1 MIKAMVELVEADL
14 IHPMKEVE
22 EMIGTT
28 INQRTRGVAR
38 KGLVLRDLHPTRV
51 GKVVLDRVPEISDVD
66 VDIPLH
72 LAHRLD
78 LDLETRKA
86 GQE

>member
-1 MIKAMVELVEADL
+1 MAELVEAVR

-22 EMIGTT
+22 EMTGRT
-28 INQRTRGVAR
+28 INQRTRGEAR
-38 KGLVLRDLHPTRV
+38 KGLVPQDLHPTRV
-51 GKVVLDRVPEISDVD
+51 GKVVLDRVPETSDVD
-66 VDIPLH
+66 VDIPLR

-86 GQE
+86 SQE